1 MRIIVVGCGNVGS
14 DLVDNLC
21 KEGHDITVIDE
32 NEEAVNDLV
41 NNLDVMGIVGN
52 GASLSILEEAGVR
65 QAQLLIAVT
74 GSDELN
80 LLCCLIAK
88 KKGNC
93 HTIARVIIP
102 VYNKE
107 SIYLRSEL
115 GLSMIINPQQ

>member
-93 HTIARVIIP
+93 HTIARVINP

>member
-1 MRIIVVGCGNVGS
+1 MRIIVVGCGNVGN

-74 GSDELN
+74 GSD
-80 LLCCLIAK
+80 
-88 KKGNC
+88 
-93 HTIARVIIP
+93 VI
-102 VYNKE
+102 
-107 SIYLRSEL
+107 
-115 GLSMIINPQQ
+115 LSQE